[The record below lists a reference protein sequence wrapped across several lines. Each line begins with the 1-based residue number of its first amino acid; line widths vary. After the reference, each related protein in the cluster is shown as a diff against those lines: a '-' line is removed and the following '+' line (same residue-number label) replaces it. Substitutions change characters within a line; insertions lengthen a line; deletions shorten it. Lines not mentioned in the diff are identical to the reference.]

1 MLDNRTLT
9 ALTTAGIGV
18 AARGANQ
25 LVLLLVT
32 VVATRF
38 LTPSDF
44 GVFSVA
50 AACITFVRTILY
62 SGAFEYL
69 LKTPQPEAA
78 STECLLLNVLTSGI
92 LSAALY
98 LLSLATNALFDS
110 HTLGHLLALMIPA
123 NFVAGLT
130 AWQEA
135 LFLRS
140 GKVRRY
146 YFITLTIEIF
156 SAAVTIILFYLGLGI
171 LSLVVQTY
179 LRNLAFFT
187 IYALVQSP
195 IWSSHPSFA
204 AGLMI
209 ARWSLGRYL
218 AILTSFTSNYGAD
231 FVLSAFV
238 STAAAGLYRASNR
251 IVTAVSDLFAQPARM
266 LAVTLFSRR
275 AARKRRTRR
284 GLAEGVRGI
293 RHRRMACFGGPGDHV
308 RYARS
313 DGPRP
318 AMGRSRSDRPN
329 LVPSQIF
336 HDPVRRGQH
345 GARHVGSS
353 KGRPHRA
360 GWRIDRDHTR
370 ALAVF
375 ALRCRSS
382 RLGDHSCFGHRQR
395 ISSRL
400 RAQRVPCL
408 QEDL

>member
-1 MLDNRTLT
+1 
-9 ALTTAGIGV
+9 
-18 AARGANQ
+18 
-25 LVLLLVT
+25 
-32 VVATRF
+32 
-38 LTPSDF
+38 
-44 GVFSVA
+44 
-50 AACITFVRTILY
+50 
-62 SGAFEYL
+62 
-69 LKTPQPEAA
+69 
-78 STECLLLNVLTSGI
+78 
-92 LSAALY
+92 
-98 LLSLATNALFDS
+98 
-110 HTLGHLLALMIPA
+110 MIPA

-179 LRNLAFFT
+179 LRT
-187 IYALVQSP
+187 ISTSLHNPMRSSNRL

-275 AARKRRTRR
+275 AARKRRLDEVWPKVFAAFGIVGWPALA
-284 GLAEGVRGI
+284 GLAITSDTLVP
-293 RHRRMACFGGPGDHV
+293 MVLGPQWAGAV
-308 RYARS
+308 WIVEILCLLKSFTILSAAVS
-313 DGPRP
+313 T
-318 AMGRSRSDRPN
+318 ALVTSDRQKAVLIAQAGASIATI
-329 LVPSQIF
+329 LVLLLFSRFGVEAAAWGITAVSGIANVFSLAYALSEFPASRKIF
-336 HDPVRRGQH
+336 NQAARAVLLTTVATLLAAE
-345 GARHVGSS
+345 GAALYVLS
-353 KGRPHRA
+353 
-360 GWRIDRDHTR
+360 RDYSPLWNVS
-370 ALAVF
+370 ASVAAEILVWIACSIYS
-375 ALRCRSS
+375 A
-382 RLGDHSCFGHRQR
+382 R
-395 ISSRL
+395 ISSM
-400 RAQRVPCL
+400 PCKRSKAK
-408 QEDL
+408 

>member
-275 AARKRRTRR
+275 AARKRRLDEVWPKVFAAFGIVGWPALA
-284 GLAEGVRGI
+284 GLAITSDTLVPMVLGPQWAGAAPIVR
-293 RHRRMACFGGPGDHV
+293 
-308 RYARS
+308 
-313 DGPRP
+313 
-318 AMGRSRSDRPN
+318 N